1 MDQTLDEAIYN
12 RYIAPTKRQRT
23 GRVGLEFELP
33 VVNREHAPVDF
44 EVIHKVTDA
53 FLCKFHFQEAGR
65 DDDGF
70 IYAALDGKT
79 GDWFAVIDAVM
90 KEITPENKVNLLLFD
105 GELLYVHTNYRD
117 SLHFLRK
124 KTAVFVSTRP
134 LDKEKWEKVP
144 MNMLLAFESGRCRYT
159 GKPHENEFFDSE
171 EKMRMLF
178 LDYAGL

>member
-65 DDDGF
+65 DDNGF

-79 GDWFAVIDAVM
+79 GDSLSFDCSYNTLEFSFGTEMDLHTVCCTIIFLLMGDM
-90 KEITPENKVNLLLFD
+90 DRRCYSITIPISACFPARARFN
-105 GELLYVHTNYRD
+105 
-117 SLHFLRK
+117 
-124 KTAVFVSTRP
+124 
-134 LDKEKWEKVP
+134 W
-144 MNMLLAFESGRCRYT
+144 M
-159 GKPHENEFFDSE
+159 
-171 EKMRMLF
+171 
-178 LDYAGL
+178 

>member
-70 IYAALDGKT
+70 IYAALDGK
-79 GDWFAVIDAVM
+79 GISHKRQSLALVKPLPF
-90 KEITPENKVNLLLFD
+90 
-105 GELLYVHTNYRD
+105 YQTNTI
-117 SLHFLRK
+117 F
-124 KTAVFVSTRP
+124 
-134 LDKEKWEKVP
+134 
-144 MNMLLAFESGRCRYT
+144 
-159 GKPHENEFFDSE
+159 
-171 EKMRMLF
+171 LF
-178 LDYAGL
+178 LIAVTAILSLSMVRQNKFRNYNNPLSVFFRLSCY

>member
-70 IYAALDGKT
+70 IYAALDGY
-79 GDWFAVIDAVM
+79 
-90 KEITPENKVNLLLFD
+90 PL
-105 GELLYVHTNYRD
+105 
-117 SLHFLRK
+117 
-124 KTAVFVSTRP
+124 TAAIIRWNFP
-134 LDKEKWEKVP
+134 LGQRWICIP
-144 MNMLLAFESGRCRYT
+144 YMGGFPGTMLLCGS
-159 GKPHENEFFDSE
+159 N
-171 EKMRMLF
+171 
-178 LDYAGL
+178 